1 MPDASEVA
9 TIARR
14 AAARLA
20 EQIDV
25 ALPQKVE
32 QALSEDPFGRT
43 PERVLDPISV
53 ASLVL
58 SLVSFGWTVY
68 RDLKKDRA
76 KAATGRRALTARIAA
91 QLRADAIEHSRRP
104 PGISSAQEALIVDVI
119 AEEIV
124 TAEPRD

>member
-1 MPDASEVA
+1 
-9 TIARR
+9 
-14 AAARLA
+14 
-20 EQIDV
+20 
-25 ALPQKVE
+25 VE